1 MENVDTLQTQEMQ
14 PARQQSAT
22 LRAQN
27 EVCFQNLNSFSPFN
41 DYSVS
46 ANLNGPIIPGRLT
59 FYSSG
64 RLNGSKGWLYGK
76 QTFTMYGDTVF
87 NDANNNGYR
96 DNDENLITP
105 YYKTMNWHDSWST
118 QNKFTIR
125 LSPTTKLKFNSI
137 INSGQSQGFDHN
149 RRMVQEGR
157 NAQYNSGQFYGI
169 NLSHSFSSR
178 SFIELNTNQF
188 SHRFE
193 SYLYEDPLD
202 PRYITPD
209 SLYWAHIEGTLPT
222 NIATEY
228 GQEVNYLRQTYVYQY
243 HNWWFVFWKLKKI

>member
-1 MENVDTLQTQEMQ
+1 
-14 PARQQSAT
+14 
-22 LRAQN
+22 
-27 EVCFQNLNSFSPFN
+27 
-41 DYSVS
+41 
-46 ANLNGPIIPGRLT
+46 
-59 FYSSG
+59 
-64 RLNGSKGWLYGK
+64 
-76 QTFTMYGDTVF
+76 
-87 NDANNNGYR
+87 
-96 DNDENLITP
+96 
-105 YYKTMNWHDSWST
+105 MNWHDSWST

-188 SHRFE
+188 SNRFE
-193 SYLYEDPLD
+193 SYLYEDPLY

-209 SLYWAHIEGTLPT
+209 SLYLSI
-222 NIATEY
+222 
-228 GQEVNYLRQTYVYQY
+228 
-243 HNWWFVFWKLKKI
+243 